1 MAGCGLWFTVELL
14 KVGSWIIAFGCWAVD
29 GLLMGALRLSI
40 GRLMVSCFG
49 ATMLETK
56 RSIKQ
61 KGEKGRV

>member
-29 GLLMGALRLSI
+29 GLLMGA
-40 GRLMVSCFG
+40 
-49 ATMLETK
+49 TMLETK